1 MNQDP
6 VKIVGNELK
15 LAYNF
20 AMATDILLR
29 TIERRLRLFG
39 GLKQE
44 KKQAFKRFSKAV
56 EDAAYWFD
64 RAYEGD
70 LEAATCGVWTRLDG
84 YRQDA
89 NELIRVMMLYIDRT
103 TTFKTYD
110 ELIAY
115 LKSLPEGGIFSAE
128 DLARYN
134 FTAKCRV
141 TDTPNLS
148 ETPTTSAEQS

>member
-1 MNQDP
+1 MKTKDP

-20 AMATDILLR
+20 AMATDILFQ
-29 TIERRLRLFG
+29 TIARRLQYFG
-39 GLKQE
+39 GLKRE
-44 KKQAFKRFSKAV
+44 KKQAFNRFSKAV
-56 EDAAYWFD
+56 QDAAYWFD

-70 LEAATCGVWTRLDG
+70 IEAATCGEWSKLDG

-115 LKSLPEGGIFSAE
+115 LKSLPEGGLFSAE

-134 FTAKCRV
+134 FTAKCRI
-141 TDTPNLS
+141 
-148 ETPTTSAEQS
+148 QK